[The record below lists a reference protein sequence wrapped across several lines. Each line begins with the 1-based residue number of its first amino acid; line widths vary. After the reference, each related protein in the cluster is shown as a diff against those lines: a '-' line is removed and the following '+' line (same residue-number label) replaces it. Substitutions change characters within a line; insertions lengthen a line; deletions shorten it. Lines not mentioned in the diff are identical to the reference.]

1 MDQINE
7 YLTTL
12 WQSITWEFVIKF
24 IIAYGFIIWIT
35 LVIWVLKDIRNRTS
49 NILYQMLCVLI
60 PVIFTP
66 LGIIIYLLI
75 RPSKTLYERF
85 YDEIEENLDI
95 IYEIIE
101 ERKRQFEN
109 KINKSI
115 KQEKE
120 QKRQN
125 TQKPLKKNK
134 FKYEVKVENKERVE
148 KSDKDEEKSKS
159 KDSEK
164 EEKKVTQIKKRS
176 F

>member
-66 LGIIIYLLI
+66 LWIIIYLLI

-101 ERKRQFEN
+101 KRK
-109 KINKSI
+109 
-115 KQEKE
+115 
-120 QKRQN
+120 N

>member
-1 MDQINE
+1 
-7 YLTTL
+7 
-12 WQSITWEFVIKF
+12 
-24 IIAYGFIIWIT
+24 
-35 LVIWVLKDIRNRTS
+35 
-49 NILYQMLCVLI
+49 MLCVLI

-66 LGIIIYLLI
+66 LWIIIYLLI

-148 KSDKDEEKSKS
+148 KSDKGEEKSKS